1 MQLESRTATSRNAPS
16 QTRRTTRLPTPTHLN
31 KLSKLVPEE
40 SGYRQIRLKVAD
52 NPVSKGIRRILVYS
66 PFTRPQP
73 WTMAVQSRACAHT
86 QAVASSVCVMD
97 DDVALHA
104 IYRCI
109 FVHDL
114 DLGLKQNLIGAKLI

>member
-1 MQLESRTATSRNAPS
+1 MLVLAQSVAPHG
-16 QTRRTTRLPTPTHLN
+16 P
-31 KLSKLVPEE
+31 V
-40 SGYRQIRLKVAD
+40 RLKSPVIGKFYLQRPGTGQVSG